1 MTTARTQRFHVSR
14 GGAARPVVAEPKP
27 DDFTPVSAETFSTAT
42 FGTGFAVEAVEEVE
56 GSAAFDPSTLD
67 YDPADHTVDEVKAYV
82 TENPEQ
88 ADAILEL
95 ELNGKGRSGLLSWLD
110 NFNTENED

>member
-14 GGAARPVVAEPKP
+14 GGAARPRVTEPTP
-27 DDFTPVSAETFSTAT
+27 DGFTPVSAESFAAV
-42 FGTGFAVEAVEEVE
+42 AVEGAGEVE
-56 GSAAFDPSTLD
+56 GSAAFDPSALD
-67 YDPADHTVDEVKAYV
+67 YDPADHTVEDVKAYV

-95 ELNGKGRSGLLSWLD
+95 ELNGKGRSGLLSFLD
-110 NFNTENED
+110 NFTPESED

>member
-14 GGAARPVVAEPKP
+14 GGAARPRATEPKP
-27 DDFTPVSAETFSTAT
+27 DDFTPVSAESFD
-42 FGTGFAVEAVEEVE
+42 AVVVEGAGEVE
-56 GSAAFDPSTLD
+56 AFDPSALD
-67 YDPADHTVDEVKAYV
+67 YDPADYTVEEVKAHV

-95 ELNGKGRSGLLSWLD
+95 ESNGKGRSGLLSFLD
-110 NFNTENED
+110 NFTPENED